1 MKLEPQEQTQEPS
14 ETNPFDSSN
23 EPTETVVNPP
33 IQVDETPVE
42 ELKEIKEIKE
52 DTPKTQQETF
62 ELEIRECEILYGTLL
77 ELGHALKSKKESKAL
92 PEARVKRQ
100 GKIMY
105 DIFKRYDI
113 TIPNIDLAVLAVGA
127 VADWKYLT
135 TNEID
140 NGDDDL
146 EQDMESKKPDVKE
159 AERIEIEEV
168 TEETG

>member
-1 MKLEPQEQTQEPS
+1 M
-14 ETNPFDSSN
+14 NP
-23 EPTETVVNPP
+23 E

-42 ELKEIKEIKE
+42 ELKEIKEVQE
-52 DTPKTQQETF
+52 DSPKTQQETF
-62 ELEIRECEILYGTLL
+62 ELEVRECEILYGTLL

-140 NGDDDL
+140 NGDDEL
-146 EQDMESKKPDVKE
+146 ETNMESTKTNVKE
-159 AERIEIEEV
+159 AEKVEI
-168 TEETG
+168 TENSK